1 MSASVAVPELRQV
14 SGVIPRDYIESIRA
28 SIANNKEQSNRRDR
42 AGLLEAIR
50 QQQEQQEVVQEEK
63 NVKEETAKP
72 SKFKFV
78 SKIKEWVGVK
88 KEKRENKIF
97 EKVRNQMVCNAL
109 GVTPKE
115 MEKFK
120 KDLANKQDVRTT
132 EATSGDLL
140 RDSMNVYQGQA
151 GANARADK
159 EIKKTAVMAGITI
172 GGLALPSVAAGVTA
186 LLSAPLAVG
195 ALAIGG
201 LLIGIKKYK
210 KAKVGSVADASEK
223 YRNYMEKLESF
234 MNESD
239 DFLQL
244 VEKDNKLI
252 MEQRKNLSKKE
263 FKKWC
268 EEYSKQKYN
277 DLKQQIAQQQETK
290 DEAQI

>member
-14 SGVIPRDYIESIRA
+14 SGVIPRDFIESIRA
-28 SIANNKEQSNRRDR
+28 LMVNNNEQTNRRDR

-50 QQQEQQEVVQEEK
+50 QQQEQQEVVQEEE

-78 SKIKEWVGVK
+78 SKIKEWVEVK

-97 EKVRNQMVCNAL
+97 QKVRNQMVCNAL

-140 RDSMNVYQGQA
+140 KDSRDVYTGQE
-151 GANARADK
+151 GANYRAKRDLV
-159 EIKKTAVMAGITI
+159 ITGLAGTITI
-172 GGLALPSVAAGVTA
+172 AR
-186 LLSAPLAVG
+186 
-195 ALAIGG
+195 
-201 LLIGIKKYK
+201 LLIPSF
-210 KAKVGSVADASEK
+210 KAFMDLSVVVGSMAVCTVLWATRKFRKARKTNTADASEK
-223 YRNYMEKLESF
+223 YRNYMEKLEGF